1 MRIRQVAST
10 GLAALALAGTMSLL
24 VSVCADG
31 GGMGARYQTCACLGV
46 EWELYD
52 TRPADGPHRTVC
64 VGLVRSRTCYR
75 MTDGPV
81 VECSCLPDD
90 GPTPSPV

>member
-1 MRIRQVAST
+1 MRIRHATLGAVTALVLSVA
-10 GLAALALAGTMSLL
+10 GAACVL
-24 VSVCADG
+24 VSECAYG
-31 GGMGARYQTCACLGV
+31 GGMGARYRTCECLGV

-52 TRPADGPHRTVC
+52 TRPADGPRRTMC

-81 VECSCLPDD
+81 VECSP
-90 GPTPSPV
+90 